1 MFMKMKTKLLA
12 SLFLLV
18 ALLLGMAGPAAAQK
32 PIPGIKD
39 TPEYQSLLRYVNFLG
54 TKKSTPASSSQKQTY
69 RTNLT
74 NRRLKTNN
82 KVKSLYQRRLT
93 RIKSRDDEAER
104 RDIKKTRQAQARK
117 VAQLNDQKAAR
128 INQAGARYR
137 TRVNQINAR
146 YADPIASA
154 SAKRKRLKAQLNR
167 TTDPVKREALLAQL
181 DTVNNRL
188 RQLKTARQA
197 KLNEAADQNR
207 SQVREINQTFDDLI
221 ADARRF
227 YKGQVERIKEQWK
240 KTYREDVTKAT
251 TRRDSEFGLVT
262 RLHDRGAGYIDQMP
276 SPPPPPS

>member
-1 MFMKMKTKLLA
+1 MINQSKLFA
-12 SLFLLV
+12 SLLLFFTLV
-18 ALLLGMAGPAAAQK
+18 LGLAAPAVAQK

-54 TKKSTPASSSQKQTY
+54 TKKTTPASSSQKQTY
-69 RTNLT
+69 RTNLS

-104 RDIKKTRQAQARK
+104 RDIKQTRQAQSRR
-117 VAQLNDQKAAR
+117 VAQLNNQRATR
-128 INQAGARYR
+128 INQAGAQYR
-137 TRVNQINAR
+137 TRVDQINAR

-167 TTDPVKREALLAQL
+167 TTDPVKREALIAQL
-181 DTVNNRL
+181 ETVNNRL

-207 SQVREINQTFDDLI
+207 SQVRDINQTFDDLI

-227 YKGQVERIKEQWK
+227 YKGQVEKIKEQWK
-240 KTYREDVTKAT
+240 KTYREDVAKAT
-251 TRRDSEFGLVT
+251 SRRDSEFALVT
-262 RLHDRGAGYIDQMP
+262 RLNDRGTGYIDQMP